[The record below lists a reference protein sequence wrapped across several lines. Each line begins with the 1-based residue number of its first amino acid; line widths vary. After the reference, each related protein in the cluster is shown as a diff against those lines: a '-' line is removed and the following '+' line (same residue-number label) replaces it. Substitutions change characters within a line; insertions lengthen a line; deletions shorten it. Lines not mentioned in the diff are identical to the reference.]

1 MTELPSRIAS
11 DTFKQ
16 GLLSLEQGEIRL
28 SPTGQPSVFDMIKVL
43 GAQKSPHKVWSRLAE
58 SHPEVRTKCQNLKF
72 PGPGQ
77 RETPV
82 ARTKEDAYYIL
93 GLLPGAVGK
102 KYRADAAKL
111 FVAFL
116 DDPAKL
122 AGELAKRL
130 NQDES
135 EWLEARLNAK
145 RTRHNFTDQ
154 LKDFGVVREGYG
166 RCTNAIYQ
174 PILGSDA
181 KGLKEQ
187 AARRSN
193 LPVKR
198 INPRD
203 HMSIKELNDVEL
215 AERVAVGQLKL
226 HDASGNTQAVRIVK
240 KSSEFT
246 RQLLDGAVAIPGI

>member
-1 MTELPSRIAS
+1 MPIQPVPGS
-11 DTFKQ
+11 
-16 GLLSLEQGEIRL
+16 GLLTFEEGEIRL
-28 SPTGQPSVFDMIKVL
+28 TPTGQPSVFDMIKVL
-43 GAQKSPHKVWSRLAE
+43 GGQKSPHKVWSRLTE
-58 SHPEVRTKCQNLKF
+58 SHPEVWTKCQNLKF

-93 GLLPGAVGK
+93 GLLPGAVGR
-102 KYRADAAKL
+102 KYRTEAAKL

-122 AGELAKRL
+122 VNQLTERL
-130 NQDES
+130 TEDET

-145 RTRHNFTDQ
+145 RTRHTFTDQ

-166 RCTNAIYQ
+166 RCTNAIYR

-181 KGLKEQ
+181 KTLKEQ
-187 AARRSN
+187 AARKSH

-198 INPRD
+198 VNPRD
-203 HMSIKELNDVEL
+203 HMTIKELNDVEL
-215 AERVAVGQLKL
+215 AERVAVGQLRL
-226 HDASGNTQAVRIVK
+226 HDAAGNNQAERIVR

-246 RQLLDGAVAIPGI
+246 RRLLDGAVAIPGI